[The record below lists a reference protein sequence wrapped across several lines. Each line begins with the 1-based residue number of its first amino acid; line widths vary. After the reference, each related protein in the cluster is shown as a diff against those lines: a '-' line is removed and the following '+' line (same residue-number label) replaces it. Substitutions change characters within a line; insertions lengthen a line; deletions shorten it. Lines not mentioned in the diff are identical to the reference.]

1 MPKSQVAQAISEAIT
16 LDTPIARGETTIEQI
31 TLRKPTAGELRGV
44 ALSDVLQLQ
53 VDALVKLTP
62 RLSSPALTE
71 PEMRNLDPADLVQ
84 IGGVI
89 AGFLLTKRAR
99 GEVS

>member
-1 MPKSQVAQAISEAIT
+1 MTNKANTEEIT
-16 LDTPIARGETTIEQI
+16 LETPIQRGEKAIEKI
-31 TLRKPTAGELRGV
+31 FLRKPTAGELRGL
-44 ALSDVLQLQ
+44 ALSEVLQLQ

-84 IGGVI
+84 IGGAI
-89 AGFLLTKRAR
+89 ASFLLTKRAK
-99 GEVS
+99 GEIA

>member
-1 MPKSQVAQAISEAIT
+1 MTNKANTEEIT
-16 LDTPIARGETTIEQI
+16 LDSPIQRGEKTIEKI
-31 TLRKPTAGELRGV
+31 FLRKPTAGELRGM

-62 RLSSPALTE
+62 RLASPALTE
-71 PEMRNLDPADLVQ
+71 PEMRELDPADLVQ

-89 AGFLLTKRAR
+89 ASFLLTKRAR
-99 GEVS
+99 GVTE

>member
-1 MPKSQVAQAISEAIT
+1 MTNKANAEEIT
-16 LDTPIARGETTIEQI
+16 LDSPIQRGEKTIEKI
-31 TLRKPTAGELRGV
+31 FLRKPTSGELRGL

-53 VDALVKLTP
+53 VDALVKLIP

-84 IGGVI
+84 IGGAI
-89 AGFLLTKRAR
+89 ASFLLTKRAK
-99 GEVS
+99 GEIA

>member
-1 MPKSQVAQAISEAIT
+1 MTKAQTAQAISETIT
-16 LDTPIARGETTIEQI
+16 LDTPIARGETTIDEI
-31 TLRKPTAGELRGV
+31 IVRKPTAGELRGV

-53 VDALVKLTP
+53 VDALVKITP

-89 AGFLLTKRAR
+89 AGFLLTKRAK
-99 GEVS
+99 GETA

>member
-1 MPKSQVAQAISEAIT
+1 MTNKANTEEIT
-16 LDTPIARGETTIEQI
+16 LDSPIQRGEKTIEKI
-31 TLRKPTAGELRGV
+31 FLRKPSSGELRGL

-84 IGGVI
+84 IGGAI
-89 AGFLLTKRAR
+89 AGFLLTKRAK
-99 GEVS
+99 GETV

>member
-1 MPKSQVAQAISEAIT
+1 MTNKANTEEIT
-16 LDTPIARGETTIEQI
+16 LDSPIQRGEKTIEKI
-31 TLRKPTAGELRGV
+31 FLRKPSSGELRGL
-44 ALSDVLQLQ
+44 ALSDVLHLQ

-84 IGGVI
+84 IGGAI
-89 AGFLLTKRAR
+89 AGFLLTKRAK
-99 GEVS
+99 GETA

>member
-1 MPKSQVAQAISEAIT
+1 MTKAQITQAISETIT
-16 LDTPIARGETTIEQI
+16 LDTPITRGETTISDI
-31 TLRKPTAGELRGV
+31 SLRKPSAGELRGV

-53 VDALVKLTP
+53 VDALVKITP

-71 PEMRNLDPADLVQ
+71 PEMRHMDPADLVQ

-89 AGFLLTKRAR
+89 AGFLLTRQAR
-99 GEVS
+99 GEMD

>member
-1 MPKSQVAQAISEAIT
+1 MTNKPSTEEIT
-16 LDTPIARGETTIEQI
+16 LDSPIQRGEKTIEKI
-31 TLRKPTAGELRGV
+31 VLRKPTAGELRGM

-71 PEMRNLDPADLVQ
+71 PEMRELDPADLVQ

-99 GEVS
+99 GVTE

>member
-1 MPKSQVAQAISEAIT
+1 MTNKATTEEIN
-16 LDTPIARGETTIEQI
+16 LDTPIQRGEKAIEKI
-31 TLRKPTAGELRGV
+31 FLRKPTSGELRGL

-84 IGGVI
+84 IGGAI
-89 AGFLLTKRAR
+89 AGFLLTKRAK
-99 GEVS
+99 GEAS

>member
-1 MPKSQVAQAISEAIT
+1 MSKNATTEEIV
-16 LDTPIARGETTIEQI
+16 LDTPIQRGEQKIEKLF
-31 TLRKPTAGELRGV
+31 LRKPNAGELRGL
-44 ALSDVLQLQ
+44 ALSDVLQMQ

-84 IGGVI
+84 IGGAI
-89 AGFLLTKRAR
+89 AGFLLTKRAK
-99 GEVS
+99 GESV

>member
-1 MPKSQVAQAISEAIT
+1 MQ
-16 LDTPIARGETTIEQI
+16 RGEQKIEKLL
-31 TLRKPTAGELRGV
+31 LRKPNAGELRGL
-44 ALSDVLQLQ
+44 ALSDVLQMQ

-84 IGGVI
+84 IGGAI
-89 AGFLLTKRAR
+89 AGFLLTKRAK
-99 GEVS
+99 GESV

>member
-1 MPKSQVAQAISEAIT
+1 MTNKANTEEIT
-16 LDTPIARGETTIEQI
+16 LDSPIQRGEKTIEKI
-31 TLRKPTAGELRGV
+31 FLRKPTAGELRGL
-44 ALSDVLQLQ
+44 ALSEVLQLQ

-84 IGGVI
+84 IGGAI
-89 AGFLLTKRAR
+89 ASFLLTKRAK
-99 GEVS
+99 GEIA